1 MSRTEIDQLVTPG
14 TPTRTEIDQLVTP
27 GTHAPVLVIGATG
40 KTGRAVAR
48 ALVAHGVPVRAA
60 CRPGREDAVP
70 AGSAP
75 VAVDLATGA
84 GLGAALD
91 GIRAVYYL
99 APNVHPDEVGMAL
112 RLADAAAA
120 AGTPRVVFH
129 SVLHPDDA
137 RMPHHLRKRE
147 AERVLRSA
155 LGDRLTILRPAAYH
169 QNLLDQ
175 ARAGVITVPYSPDAP
190 FSNVDLGDVAQVAA
204 AALLNPVIGGGVH
217 DLAGPQVLTTEEMG
231 RQAAAALGRRVEVRR
246 ISIESWLA
254 GPGASLPAPA
264 REALVAM
271 FRAYDDGGL
280 VGDPA
285 SLLGAL
291 GALGA
296 LDRPATTWVEA
307 VSRLP

>member
-1 MSRTEIDQLVTPG
+1 VS
-14 TPTRTEIDQLVTP
+14 RTEIDQLVTP

-40 KTGRAVAR
+40 KTGRAVAG

-75 VAVDLATGA
+75 VAVDLETGA
-84 GLGAALD
+84 GLDAALD
-91 GIRAVYYL
+91 GIRADYHL
-99 APNVHPDEVGMAL
+99 APNVHPDEVAMAA
-112 RLADAAAA
+112 RMADAAAA

-137 RMPHHLRKRE
+137 RMPHHLRKHE
-147 AERVLRSA
+147 AETVLRSV
-155 LGDRLTILRPAAYH
+155 LGDRLTVLRPAAYH

-175 ARAGVITVPYSPDAP
+175 VRTGVVNLPYSPDAP

-204 AALLNPVIGGGVH
+204 GALLDPAAGGEVH
-217 DLAGPQVLTTEEMG
+217 DLAGPQVLTTQEMG
-231 RQAAAALGRRVEVRR
+231 QQAAAVLGHPVEIRR

-254 GPGASLPAPA
+254 GPGARLPGSAQD
-264 REALVAM
+264 ALVAM

-285 SLLGAL
+285 SLRGAL
-291 GALGA
+291 G
-296 LDRPATTWVEA
+296 RPGTTWAAA
-307 VSRLP
+307 VSRVP

>member
-1 MSRTEIDQLVTPG
+1 M
-14 TPTRTEIDQLVTP
+14 
-27 GTHAPVLVIGATG
+27 
-40 KTGRAVAR
+40 
-48 ALVAHGVPVRAA
+48 
-60 CRPGREDAVP
+60 P

-91 GIRAVYYL
+91 GIRAVYHL
-99 APNVHPDEVGMAL
+99 APNVHPDEVGMAV

-137 RMPHHLRKRE
+137 RMPHHLRKRD
-147 AERVLRSA
+147 AERVLRSM
-155 LGDRLTILRPAAYH
+155 LDDRLTILRPAAYH

-175 ARAGVITVPYSPDAP
+175 AGAGVITVPYSPDAP

-264 REALVAM
+264 REVLVAM

>member
-48 ALVAHGVPVRAA
+48 ALLARGVPVRAA
-60 CRPGREDAVP
+60 ARAGRADAVL
-70 AGSAP
+70 GGTTP
-75 VAVDLATGA
+75 VAVDLETGA
-84 GLGAALD
+84 GLDAALD
-91 GIRAVYYL
+91 GIRAVYHL
-99 APNVHPDEVGMAL
+99 APNVHPDEVAMAA
-112 RLADAAAA
+112 RMADAAAA

-137 RMPHHLRKRE
+137 RMPHHLRKHE
-147 AERVLRSA
+147 AETVLRSV
-155 LGDRLTILRPAAYH
+155 LGDRLTVLRPAAYH

-175 ARAGVITVPYSPDAP
+175 VRTGVVNLPYSPDAP

-204 AALLNPVIGGGVH
+204 GALLDPAAGGEVH

-231 RQAAAALGRRVEVRR
+231 QQAAAVLGHPVEIRR

-254 GPGASLPAPA
+254 GPGARLPGSAQD
-264 REALVAM
+264 ALVAM

-285 SLLGAL
+285 SLRGAL
-291 GALGA
+291 G
-296 LDRPATTWVEA
+296 RPGTTWAAA
-307 VSRLP
+307 VSRVP